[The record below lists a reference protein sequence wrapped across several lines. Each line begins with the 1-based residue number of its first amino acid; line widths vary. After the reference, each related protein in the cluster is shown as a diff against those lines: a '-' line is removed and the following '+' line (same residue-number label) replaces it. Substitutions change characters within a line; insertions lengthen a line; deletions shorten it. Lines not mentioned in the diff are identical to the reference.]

1 MTISIS
7 KYKIQ
12 LVKEDSNNYLE
23 NCEVLTSPDRV
34 ASALNEIFNLEYQTD
49 EHFVMLCLNTKNRI
63 IGAFEVCIG
72 TIDSSLVNIRGII
85 QRALLCNASRIIIAH
100 NHPSGDP
107 SPSRDDKITTK
118 KIKDVCDLMGI
129 SLLDHIIIGED
140 EYFSFKAEGLL

>member
-23 NCEVLTSPDRV
+23 NCEALTYPSMV
-34 ASALNEIFNLEYQTD
+34 ASALNEIFNLENQTD

-118 KIKDVCDLMGI
+118 KIKDVCDLIGI

-140 EYFSFKAEGLL
+140 EYFSFKCEGLL

>member
-23 NCEVLTSPDRV
+23 NCETLTSPDRV

-49 EHFVMLCLNTKNRI
+49 EHFVMFCLNTKNRI

-72 TIDSSLVNIRGII
+72 TIDASLVNIRGII
-85 QRALLCNASRIIIAH
+85 QRVLLCNASRIIVAH

>member
-12 LVKEDSNNYLE
+12 LVKEEGSNYLE
-23 NCEVLTSPDRV
+23 NCEALTSPDRV

-49 EHFVMLCLNTKNRI
+49 EHFVMFCLNTKNRI

-85 QRALLCNASRIIIAH
+85 QRVLLCNASRIIVAH

-140 EYFSFKAEGLL
+140 EYFSFKCEGLL

>member
-23 NCEVLTSPDRV
+23 NSEALTYPSMV
-34 ASALNEIFNLEYQTD
+34 ASALNEIFNLENQTD

-63 IGAFEVCIG
+63 IGAFEVCVG
-72 TIDSSLVNIRGII
+72 TIDASLINIRGIM
-85 QRALLCNASRIIIAH
+85 QRALLCNASRIMVAH
-100 NHPSGDP
+100 NHPSGDS
-107 SPSRDDKITTK
+107 SPSREDKKSTM
-118 KIKDVCDLMGI
+118 KIKDACDLMGI
-129 SLLDHIIIGED
+129 SLLDHIVIGED